1 MELFFCPNCRSPS
14 VQPDQCPQCGLPRN
28 GKPDTYTE
36 KLLATILS
44 EDPTRVGMAI
54 DVLTTWMHEPNAVVP
69 LLHLLQ
75 SPTDAHRL
83 VMAARGL
90 GRLGDPAA
98 IPAMVKVLNNP
109 ELPFVARIAS
119 AQALGQLGG
128 KVSRIAL
135 EQASHDPHLNVARAA
150 LEALGEMNQR
160 GGE

>member
-1 MELFFCPNCRSPS
+1 
-14 VQPDQCPQCGLPRN
+14 
-28 GKPDTYTE
+28 
-36 KLLATILS
+36 
-44 EDPTRVGMAI
+44 MAI

-98 IPAMVKVLNNP
+98 IPALVKVLNNP